1 MDLMCRALDV
11 SRSGY
16 YWRRGAAVSSREQE
30 NQVLLNQIK
39 EIFENSRRTYGS
51 PRVTEEMQERG
62 FRCGRHR
69 VARLMRRAGIQ
80 AKVKN
85 RFRAKR
91 HKGRG
96 LWACQTSFSGSFPR
110 PRPTGFGLRTLR
122 ISGRGRL
129 DLFGGDPGRLFP
141 QDRGMVPGRRP
152 TTELARAAFE
162 RALGQRK
169 GEPGLVHHSDQGA
182 QYANHEYQALL
193 KAKGID
199 GSMGDK
205 GTCYDNAMME
215 SFFHTLKTEHTYW
228 QSYGSREEAEHSL
241 FDYIELF
248 YIAERRHSGVGY
260 KSPSAFE
267 KQNS

>member
-1 MDLMCRALDV
+1 MCRALDV

-51 PRVTEEMQERG
+51 PRVTEELQERG
-62 FRCGRHR
+62 FHCGRHR

-80 AKVKN
+80 AKVKK
-85 RFRAKR
+85 RFRAKG
-91 HKGRG
+91 HKGKRFVG
-96 LWACQTSFSGSFPR
+96 VPNLVQRVFSAPQANRLWLADITYIWTREGW
-110 PRPTGFGLRTLR
+110 TYLAA
-122 ISGRGRL
+122 IL
-129 DLFGGDPGRLFP
+129 DVYSRKIVGWSL
-141 QDRGMVPGRRP
+141 GRRP

-169 GEPGLVHHSDQGA
+169 VEPGLVHHSDQGA

-248 YIAERRHSGVGY
+248 YNAERRHSGVGY